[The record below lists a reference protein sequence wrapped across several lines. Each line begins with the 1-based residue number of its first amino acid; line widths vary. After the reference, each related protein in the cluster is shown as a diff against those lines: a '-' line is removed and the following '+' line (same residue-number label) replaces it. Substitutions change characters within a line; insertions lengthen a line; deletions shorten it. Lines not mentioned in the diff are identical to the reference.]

1 MGILPAACETPSALG
16 RRIRPVAL
24 ALIRH
29 GGSILVE
36 EGRDEVKGE
45 TFFRP
50 LGGSID
56 FQELGADTVRRELGE
71 ELGAEV
77 DVGDLLATV
86 ENVFTYEGE
95 AAHEILLIYE
105 CRLRDERLYS
115 LAEWEGR
122 EGSVVHRV
130 SWQPVDLFRA
140 GETILYPAEL
150 LSILS

>member
-1 MGILPAACETPSALG
+1 LES
-16 RRIRPVAL
+16 RIRPIAL

-29 GGSILVE
+29 GDSILVE
-36 EGRDEVKGE
+36 EGRDEVKDE
-45 TFFRP
+45 TFFRL

-77 DVGDLLATV
+77 DVGDPVATV
-86 ENVFTYEGE
+86 ENIFTYEGE
-95 AAHEILLIYE
+95 PAHEILLIYD
-105 CRLRDERLYS
+105 CRLCEERLYS
-115 LAEWEGR
+115 LAEWEAK

-130 SWQPVDLFRA
+130 SWKRIDFFRS
-140 GETILYPAEL
+140 GEEILHPAEV